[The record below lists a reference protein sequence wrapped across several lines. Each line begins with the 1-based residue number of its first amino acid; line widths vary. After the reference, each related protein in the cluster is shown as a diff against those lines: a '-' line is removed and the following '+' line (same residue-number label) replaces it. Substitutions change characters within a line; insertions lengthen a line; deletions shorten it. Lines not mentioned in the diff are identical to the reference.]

1 MSVHP
6 LFRLIGQPIP
16 KSSLANAP
24 LGMAHPRLNTLYIS
38 CRVQPNTAG
47 RREGISLVGAEK
59 VGVCVSSPAER
70 GKANAATVRVFSEVC
85 LTFPALWVILSPIA
99 ISVLKFPKTDIRV
112 EKGLRSRD
120 KILRIKDIDIGD
132 ESRDEFLTR
141 IRGQLEGA
149 SQQK

>member
-70 GKANAATVRVFSEVC
+70 GKANAATVRVFSEV
-85 LTFPALWVILSPIA
+85 
-99 ISVLKFPKTDIRV
+99 LKFPKTDIRV